1 VTSTVRPF
9 SVVPMSFAKRLLRVI
24 AVVLVFV
31 LIGPPVGAL
40 ILLLT
45 VAAFNMADPD
55 LAGLSW
61 VAIFA
66 LLYGVPVSYLFGALP
81 AATAG
86 LLVGLWQNFVGRP
99 SWLLA
104 LGVGLI
110 VGVGYLYGAG
120 HPPPDASAKEFEFWE
135 YPPIF
140 VLSCVGPTMLCWL
153 IVRNWFQPGPSAVSA

>member
-1 VTSTVRPF
+1 MTSAVSAVSRAPA
-9 SVVPMSFAKRLLRVI
+9 SFAKRLLRVF

-45 VAAFNMADPD
+45 IAAFNMANPD

-61 VAIFA
+61 VAMFA
-66 LLYGVPVSYLFGALP
+66 LFYGVPVSYLFGALP
-81 AATAG
+81 AAIAG
-86 LLVGLWQNFVGRP
+86 LLVGLWQSFVRRP
-99 SWLLA
+99 SWLFA

-110 VGVGYLYGAG
+110 VGLGYLFGTG
-120 HPPPDASAKEFEFWE
+120 HPPSDASAKEFEFWE

-153 IVRNWFQPGPSAVSA
+153 IVRNWFQSEPAAVSA